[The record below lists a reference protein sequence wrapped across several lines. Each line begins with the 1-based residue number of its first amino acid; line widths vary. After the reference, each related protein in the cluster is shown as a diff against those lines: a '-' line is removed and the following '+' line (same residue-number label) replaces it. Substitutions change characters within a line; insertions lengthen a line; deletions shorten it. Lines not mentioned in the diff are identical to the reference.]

1 MAMTRLSDPTPRM
14 TLPRALLSEALRLAR
29 SPLAGVHLVCG
40 LAAGLA
46 CGEYFSVARWDP
58 ALGADAY
65 AQFLGALMP
74 LMSAIVCGLAVDE
87 ERAAGRL
94 ANLTAVPS
102 RGRAVAAKLLA
113 LAALG
118 AGALAVALGVFGAV
132 LAVAGRLPLGPAPL
146 AAAWAGIVLGSLPL
160 YALGLGVALRLGRN
174 AAIGA
179 GAAGVL
185 LAFFSVGGLAHG
197 LMTGELTGAL
207 ATPLSWVPLAWPARL
222 GSLGVEAFIDAARAA
237 GPLLTT
243 ALAGLV
249 LRQPPPSLSPGSA
262 ASRTGGQMSR
272 KPLAAVLAL
281 LSAAL
286 VLGGNA
292 LLDAG
297 WGSAPRSIADRALPN
312 PEIAMWAPAPE
323 PGSHASSYSDATGA
337 GANYVYLVDAAD
349 DRGNVRELQ
358 LIFFGRESNG
368 EGWLEIEARGGS
380 GVRYR
385 ACDAAEAP
393 AAARRTLDR

>member
-29 SPLAGVHLVCG
+29 SPLTAVHLVCG

-102 RGRAVAAKLLA
+102 RGAPSRRAARPC
-113 LAALG
+113 ALG

-179 GAAGVL
+179 GAAGML

-243 ALAGLV
+243 ALASLV
-249 LRQPPPSLSPGSA
+249 L
-262 ASRTGGQMSR
+262 T
-272 KPLAAVLAL
+272 LAADAVLLAWFCRFED
-281 LSAAL
+281 
-286 VLGGNA
+286 G
-292 LLDAG
+292 
-297 WGSAPRSIADRALPN
+297 RAD
-312 PEIAMWAPAPE
+312 E
-323 PGSHASSYSDATGA
+323 
-337 GANYVYLVDAAD
+337 
-349 DRGNVRELQ
+349 
-358 LIFFGRESNG
+358 
-368 EGWLEIEARGGS
+368 
-380 GVRYR
+380 
-385 ACDAAEAP
+385 
-393 AAARRTLDR
+393 

>member
-1 MAMTRLSDPTPRM
+1 MAVTRLSDPTPRM
-14 TLPRALLSEALRLAR
+14 TLSRALLSEALRLAR
-29 SPLAGVHLVCG
+29 SPLAAVHLVCG

-46 CGEYFSVARWDP
+46 CGEYFSVTRWDP

-160 YALGLGVALRLGRN
+160 YALGLGVAL
-174 AAIGA
+174 
-179 GAAGVL
+179 
-185 LAFFSVGGLAHG
+185 
-197 LMTGELTGAL
+197 

-222 GSLGVEAFIDAARAA
+222 GSLGVEAFIDAVRAA

-249 LRQPPPSLSPGSA
+249 LTLA
-262 ASRTGGQMSR
+262 A
-272 KPLAAVLAL
+272 AAVLLAWFCRFEDGR
-281 LSAAL
+281 A
-286 VLGGNA
+286 
-292 LLDAG
+292 DA
-297 WGSAPRSIADRALPN
+297 
-312 PEIAMWAPAPE
+312 
-323 PGSHASSYSDATGA
+323 
-337 GANYVYLVDAAD
+337 
-349 DRGNVRELQ
+349 
-358 LIFFGRESNG
+358 
-368 EGWLEIEARGGS
+368 
-380 GVRYR
+380 
-385 ACDAAEAP
+385 
-393 AAARRTLDR
+393 